1 MLQKGIVPRQF
12 EIDFSHNFYCIIIWG
27 TIPFLHSNIKSGIQ
41 EKAWFMPFRETVK

>member
-1 MLQKGIVPRQF
+1 MLQKRIIRGQF
-12 EIDFSHNFYCIIIWG
+12 KIDFSRYFYCIIIWG